1 MKARW
6 PNTETQETGFG
17 SQDYE
22 CAFCGRHVSASE
34 GYWLVGEDD
43 GLESTIAICPKC
55 NGPTYF
61 QRHTIQMPAPPFG
74 ESVSHIDNAK
84 IAAIYEEARQC
95 TSHAAYT
102 AAVMLC
108 RKLLMNIAVQ
118 QGAQENQSFQAY
130 VEYLDNKGFVPP
142 NGKKWVDAIRR
153 RGNEANHEIQLMG
166 EKDARNIV
174 RFSEMLLRF
183 IYEMPN
189 LYEDEGA

>member
-6 PNTETQETGFG
+6 RNTETQETGFG

-34 GYWLVGEDD
+34 GYWLVGRND

-55 NGPTYF
+55 NSPTYF
-61 QRHTIQMPAPPFG
+61 QRHTTQMPAPPFG
-74 ESVSHIDNAK
+74 ESVPHIDDAK

-95 TSHAAYT
+95 TSQSAYT

-118 QGAQENQSFQAY
+118 QGAKENQSFQAY
-130 VEYLDNKGFVPP
+130 VDYLDNKGFVPP
-142 NGKKWVDAIRR
+142 NGKKWVDAIRKK
-153 RGNEANHEIQLMG
+153 G
-166 EKDARNIV
+166 ERSKSRNTADGRKGRPEHCSV
-174 RFSEMLLRF
+174 QRNA
-183 IYEMPN
+183 P
-189 LYEDEGA
+189 